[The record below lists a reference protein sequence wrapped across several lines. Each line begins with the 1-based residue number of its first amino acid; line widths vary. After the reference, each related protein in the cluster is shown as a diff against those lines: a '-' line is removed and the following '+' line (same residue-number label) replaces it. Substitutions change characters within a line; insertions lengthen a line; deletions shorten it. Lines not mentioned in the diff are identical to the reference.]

1 MSNKYIIGI
10 DQSTQATKAILFDVQ
25 GRIVDRR
32 DLTHAQIINDRGWI
46 EHDPVQI
53 YNNTIAAVKEL
64 LEVTAVNSSDIA
76 GVGITNQRETA
87 VAWDKETG
95 RPVYNA
101 IVWQCKRGEVICRR
115 LEGYSEFIRNRTG
128 LQLSPYFSAAKIAW
142 LLENVDGLKIKSEA
156 GQIAY
161 GTMDSWLIY
170 KLTGGRSFKTDF
182 SNASRTQLFNIIELK
197 WDEVICKHFGINP
210 AGLAEV
216 CESNACFGKTDFE
229 GILPKPVPICS
240 VLGDSHAAL
249 FGQGCL
255 DMGGIKTT
263 YGTGSSVMMNIGEK
277 PLSSKKGLVT
287 SLAWGMDG
295 RVQYVLEGN
304 INYSGA
310 VLRWVKNDLKLIE
323 NESDA
328 EGLANQANPADRTY
342 LVPAFT
348 GLGAPYWKNDASAVI
363 CGMTR
368 LTGKAELIRAA
379 LDSIVYQITDIIN
392 IMRCESGIDINEL
405 KVDGG
410 PTRNN
415 YLMQLQGDLL
425 NIPVQV
431 PSAEELSAI
440 GAAYAAGIA
449 LGIYDKSKLIEEMKY
464 HTFCPQM
471 SAEERAMKLVG
482 WKSAVELVLNKK

>member
-1 MSNKYIIGI
+1 MSNKFIIGI

-25 GRIVDRR
+25 GRIVERR
-32 DLTHAQIINDRGWI
+32 DLTHTQIINDRGWV
-46 EHDPVQI
+46 EHDPAQI
-53 YNNTIAAVKEL
+53 YSNTIAVVKEL
-64 LEVTAVNSSDIA
+64 IKKASISSSDVA

-95 RPVYNA
+95 MPVYNA
-101 IVWQCKRGEVICRR
+101 IVWQCKRGEAICKR
-115 LEGYSEFIRNRTG
+115 LEGYGEFIRSRTG

-142 LLENVDGLKIKSEA
+142 LLENVEGLKTKSEA
-156 GQIAY
+156 GRIAY

-170 KLTGGRSFKTDF
+170 KLTGGKSFKTDF
-182 SNASRTQLFNIIELK
+182 SNASRTQMFNINELK
-197 WDEVICKHFGINP
+197 WDEDICKLFGINP

-216 CESNACFGKTDFE
+216 CESNACFGKTDLG
-229 GILPKPVPICS
+229 GILAKPVPIHS

-249 FGQGCL
+249 FGQNCL
-255 DMGGIKTT
+255 DRGGIKST
-263 YGTGSSVMMNIGEK
+263 YGTGSSIMMNIGEK
-277 PLSSKKGLVT
+277 PLYSKKGLVT
-287 SLAWGMDG
+287 SLAWSMDG

-310 VLRWVKNDLKLIE
+310 VIRWLENDLKLIE

-328 EGLANQANPADRTY
+328 EDLANKANPADRTY

-348 GLGAPYWKNDASAVI
+348 GLGAPYWKNDAAAVI

-368 LTGKAELIRAA
+368 LTGKAELVRAA

-392 IMRCESGIDINEL
+392 IMRCESGIDIKEL

-415 YLMQLQGDLL
+415 YLMQLQSDLL
-425 NIPVQV
+425 NIPVQT

-449 LGIYDKSKLIEEMKY
+449 LGIYNKSKVIEEMKY
-464 HTFCPQM
+464 HSFCPQIK
-471 SAEERAMKLVG
+471 AEERAMKLAG
-482 WKSAVELVLNKK
+482 WKSAVELALKR